1 VISGVLRVYKIG
13 ETGRKITL
21 YKLYESDSCILT
33 VSCNVNN
40 STFPA
45 FSVAETYVELFSI
58 PSVLF
63 SAWIKKYDVWQKFIF
78 NLVSKRLSDIISVVE
93 EIAFRHI
100 DVSIANRLSKLFE
113 ENDNLIK
120 ITH

>member
-1 VISGVLRVYKIG
+1 MKVISAFLRHH
-13 ETGRKITL
+13 
-21 YKLYESDSCILT
+21 
-33 VSCNVNN
+33 VSN

-45 FSVAETYVELFSI
+45 FSIAETDVEIFSI

-63 SAWIKKYDVWQKFIF
+63 SEWIKKYDVWQKFIF
-78 NLVSKRLSDIISVVE
+78 NLVSERLSDIISVVE

-100 DVSIANRLSKLFE
+100 DVRIANRLSKLFE